1 MDLMA
6 FVCVMAI
13 LMGIVSPGS
22 AAAFCSVIVAT
33 GHCVDALNNEAPD
46 PPPEPFVLGPLKPV
60 REGESCGLAV
70 IVLCVLSFDDATDLV
85 RFLIGSIEIVMGFG
99 GLKYETSRFS
109 TSLMTVEHVVM
120 GLMVTGR
127 VRLAVR

>member
-1 MDLMA
+1 MA
-6 FVCVMAI
+6 FVCVIAI
-13 LMGIVSPGS
+13 LMGMISPGS

-33 GHCVDALNNEAPD
+33 GHCVDELNSEAPD
-46 PPPEPFVLGPLKPV
+46 PAPDPFVLGPLRPD
-60 REGESCGLAV
+60 REGESCGLAG
-70 IVLCVLSFDDATDLV
+70 IVLCVLSFDDAIDRV
-85 RFLIGSIEIVMGFG
+85 RFLIGSIEMVIGFG

-109 TSLMTVEHVVM
+109 TTVMTVEHDKT